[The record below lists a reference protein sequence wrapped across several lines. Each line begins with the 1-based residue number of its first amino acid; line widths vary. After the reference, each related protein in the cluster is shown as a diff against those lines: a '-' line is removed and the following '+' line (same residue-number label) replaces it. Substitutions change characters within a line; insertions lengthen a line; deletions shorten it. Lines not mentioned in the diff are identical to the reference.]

1 MDGARKFPFLVGGR
15 ADWGRQYLHED
26 DVVAVIGMLTQLPPA
41 RGLEVLNV
49 SPNDY
54 LSVRNLGR
62 VFKKR
67 VLLVPP
73 ILLRPFFWLLW
84 HRTRGR

>member
-1 MDGARKFPFLVGGR
+1 
-15 ADWGRQYLHED
+15 
-26 DVVAVIGMLTQLPPA
+26 
-41 RGLEVLNV
+41 
-49 SPNDY
+49 
-54 LSVRNLGR
+54 VRNLGR